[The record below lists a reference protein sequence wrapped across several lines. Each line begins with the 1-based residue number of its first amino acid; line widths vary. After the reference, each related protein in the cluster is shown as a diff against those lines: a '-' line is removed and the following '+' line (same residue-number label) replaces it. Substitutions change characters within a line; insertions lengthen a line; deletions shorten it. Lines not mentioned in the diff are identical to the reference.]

1 MQNNLNNYVI
11 NIKTNNSNRCNSK
24 QLLVIDIIVVYV
36 INKWISNSN
45 IIIVMYVINIHIS
58 IVCL

>member
-11 NIKTNNSNRCNSK
+11 NIKNICNNSNNK
-24 QLLVIDIIVVYV
+24 QLFVIDIIVVYV